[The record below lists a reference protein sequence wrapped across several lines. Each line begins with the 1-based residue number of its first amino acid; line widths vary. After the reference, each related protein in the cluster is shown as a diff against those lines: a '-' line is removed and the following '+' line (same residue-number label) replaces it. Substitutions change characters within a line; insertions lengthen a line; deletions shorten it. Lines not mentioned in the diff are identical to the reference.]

1 MSRPE
6 QSEGDRSRDELL
18 AGEYVL
24 GVLSQADR
32 AKVEARLA
40 QDKSFARIVARWQED
55 LANFNDDYLDETP
68 PAAAYSRIEARLF
81 GAQSSRGRSF
91 AQEVASAGSWWNSM
105 LLRRGLTFASLAL
118 LITYVSL
125 QSGWIGGR
133 APSRPL
139 VAQMS
144 STAGDINLLAQYDVD
159 SGRLQVSPVASK
171 PNERR
176 SLELWLV
183 PDSTSLPISLGVLPE
198 DGNGAVEIPTDLRAR
213 VREGVTFAVSLEPFG
228 GSPTGQATGPV
239 IAAGQAQNIAR

>member
-32 AKVEARLA
+32 ARVEARLR
-40 QDKSFARIVARWQED
+40 QDKTFARIVARWQEN
-55 LANFNDDYLDETP
+55 LADFNGDYMDETP
-68 PAAAYSRIEARLF
+68 PDAVFSRIEARLF
-81 GAQSSRGRSF
+81 GPQPGQQKSV
-91 AQEVASAGSWWNSM
+91 AQELAAAGSWWNS
-105 LLRRGLTFASLAL
+105 LLLWRSLTFASLAL
-118 LITYVSL
+118 LVTYVSL
-125 QSGWIGGR
+125 QSGWIGAR
-133 APSRPL
+133 EPATPL

-144 STAGDINLLAQYDVD
+144 STTGNINLLAQYDAG
-159 SGRLQVSPVASK
+159 SGQLKVTPVASK
-171 PNERR
+171 PNEPR

-198 DGNGAVEIPTDLRAR
+198 AGDGSVEIPAALRAK

-239 IAAGQAQNIAR
+239 IAAGQAAAQK

>member
-40 QDKSFARIVARWQED
+40 QDRTFARIVARWQEN
-55 LANFNDDYLDETP
+55 LADFNDDYLDEAP
-68 PAAAYSRIEARLF
+68 PAAVYSRLEARLF
-81 GAQSSRGRSF
+81 GAQSAGGRSF
-91 AQEVASAGSWWNSM
+91 AAEVAAAGSWWNS
-105 LLRRGLTFASLAL
+105 LLLWRGLSFASLAL

-125 QSGWIGGR
+125 QSGWIGGK
-133 APSRPL
+133 APSQPL

-144 STAGDINLLAQYDVD
+144 STTGNINLLAQYDAS

-183 PDSTSLPISLGVLPE
+183 PDSTTLPISLGVLPE
-198 DGNGAVEIPTDLRAR
+198 EGNGVVEIPAELRAR
-213 VREGVTFAVSLEPFG
+213 VRDGVTFAISLEPFG

-239 IAAGQAQNIAR
+239 IAAGQALRP